1 MSVPV
6 PVINFALIVAAAFFA
21 YFPPSHFIRHLP
33 PKMSDWLTPGLANI
47 WLPYTQMQTA
57 PAPLAVVASD
67 GVRLRLADGR
77 ELIDGISSWWTAC
90 HGYNHPHIRK
100 AVERQLQSLPHVMF
114 AGLVHEPALTL
125 AQRLAKLLPGDLER
139 VFFTESGSVAVEVA
153 LKMALQYWRNHS
165 QPNKSRIIYFR
176 HGYHGDTFA
185 TMALCDPEEGMHTL
199 FAGAMPEQIMAELP
213 RNEVLRNAFDDLLNR
228 HHEHV
233 AAVIIEPLVQGAGG
247 MQMHDA
253 ATLAFVAEACTR
265 HGVLL
270 IADEIMTGFGRSGRM
285 FACEEANITPDIIC
299 LSKALTGGTLP
310 LAATVARRHVFEA
323 FLSDDPAAALMH
335 GPTYMA
341 NPLAC
346 AAAHASLDLFD
357 REPRL
362 AQVAAIEAQLRTEL
376 EPCRKF
382 AGVSDVRIKGAIG
395 AVELSGHIDLGALR
409 QRLVELN
416 VWIRPFGKVV
426 YLMPPFVISSADL
439 SVLTGAVCT
448 LLEERA

>member
-1 MSVPV
+1 
-6 PVINFALIVAAAFFA
+6 
-21 YFPPSHFIRHLP
+21 
-33 PKMSDWLTPGLANI
+33 MSDWLTPGLAHL

-57 PAPLAVVASD
+57 APPLPVVASA

-90 HGYNHPHIRK
+90 HGYSHPHIRA
-100 AVERQLQSLPHVMF
+100 AVEAQLATLPHVMF
-114 AGLVHEPALTL
+114 AGLVHEPAARL
-125 AQRLAKLLPGDLER
+125 AQRLAALLPGDLER

-153 LKMALQYWRNHS
+153 LKMAIQYWRNKG
-165 QPNKSRIIYFR
+165 QAQKRRIVHFR

-199 FAGAMPEQIMAELP
+199 FAGTMPEQIMAELP
-213 RNEVLRNAFDDLLNR
+213 RDEKLRRAFDLLLETHGER
-228 HHEHV
+228 V

-253 ATLAFVAEACTR
+253 ATLACVAEACAR

-270 IADEIMTGFGRSGRM
+270 IADEIMTGFGRTGRM
-285 FACEEANITPDIIC
+285 FACEEAGVVPDIVC

-323 FLSDDPAAALMH
+323 FLADDPAAALMH

-346 AAAHASLDLFD
+346 AAANASLDLFES
-357 REPRL
+357 EPRL
-362 AQVAAIEAQLRTEL
+362 AQVAAIEGALREQLA
-376 EPCRKF
+376 PCRNIP
-382 AGVSDVRIKGAIG
+382 GVAAVRVKGAIG
-395 AVELSGHIDLGALR
+395 AVELSGAVDLGALR
-409 QRLVELN
+409 RRCIELG
-416 VWIRPFGKVV
+416 VWLRPFGNLL
-426 YLMPPFVISSADL
+426 YLMPPFVIEAGDL
-439 SVLTGAVCT
+439 ATLTAAVRQVLD
-448 LLEERA
+448 ERAITL